1 MKEKIKNNVYILPY
15 IWLFTG
21 VLIYKNGNKALVVFT
36 LVTLIFALL
45 NKNTINVIK
54 KNISEP
60 FVLSLLIITTY
71 ALIAKLTF
79 DYNSNELRALICGI
93 IITLITEPKKITN
106 NIISL
111 LLLLGTISTSFYVFY
126 FSIHLD
132 MARNLLP
139 INAIPYSVICSALL
153 ISNILH
159 INRNKYGKFLPF
171 LLIILNASCL
181 IVLETRGVWLATIL
195 AVVFIIPF
203 FLKDTTIPK
212 KKLSVIFIIFSLS
225 FLSLSYS
232 DINSRYKQTINELTT
247 ISNGNENTSIGLRLQ
262 MWKLTPSLISN
273 NYFFGLGEN
282 QKVKFK
288 KLCEEGIAST
298 ALCNFNPNQYHNQ
311 YIDNIIKGG
320 IFGSLVFLIFQFS
333 ILFNHR
339 KKSNYKTLCYSM
351 LIIYTISSLTESV
364 FIHAQTMLLFIVIIY
379 GFKKI

>member
-21 VLIYKNGNKALVVFT
+21 VLTYKNGNKALVAFT

-71 ALIAKLTF
+71 AVIAKLTF

-93 IITLITEPKKITN
+93 IITLITEQKKITQ

-159 INRNKYGKFLPF
+159 INRNKYGKFLSF

-212 KKLSVIFIIFSLS
+212 KKLSIIFIIFSLS

-282 QKVKFK
+282 QKIKFK
-288 KLCEEGIAST
+288 HLCKEGIASP

-339 KKSNYKTLCYSM
+339 KERNYKILCYSM

-364 FIHAQTMLLFIVIIY
+364 FIHAQTMLLFIIIIY